1 MWTKGIHTM
10 RIGELKNK
18 DMQLYHQKGKIAAL
32 MAARE
37 KAAYL
42 VEALGQ
48 KLGGVERII
57 ENGNNGFSPVFTAQS
72 NVSSSDAASFDGF
85 RTIKNHYSMSVRFE
99 ILDQ

>member
-1 MWTKGIHTM
+1 MARERREFLVSKRFDLTLTDFKQIDRIVRHVDTKGIHTM

-32 MAARE
+32 MAARK

-57 ENGNNGFSPVFTAQS
+57 ENGTTAFLPCS
-72 NVSSSDAASFDGF
+72 RHKA
-85 RTIKNHYSMSVRFE
+85 T
-99 ILDQ
+99 